1 MEPENIKSVIRLSPQ
16 EPNLPAPGTSAL
28 KQPLQQ
34 PVKSWLDVSVGEK
47 SETSGIDMS
56 KNSIKGNSGFTLIEM
71 MITVAI
77 IAILA
82 SIAYPAYTEQI
93 RKGKRSECRSGLM
106 QSMQQQER
114 YYTQFN
120 EYVAFSLGATTA
132 KTQSFSGDSLAAS
145 ACSIAAVQCTSSTT
159 TQALNQCIELQASMR
174 SGNDPVSLLYMTS
187 NGDKGCTYNG
197 TTRVTTEKQCWP

>member
-1 MEPENIKSVIRLSPQ
+1 M
-16 EPNLPAPGTSAL
+16 
-28 KQPLQQ
+28 
-34 PVKSWLDVSVGEK
+34 
-47 SETSGIDMS
+47 
-56 KNSIKGNSGFTLIEM
+56 IEL

-93 RKGKRSECRSGLM
+93 RKGRRAECRSGLL

-120 EYVAFSLGATTA
+120 QYVAFATGAATS
-132 KTQSFSGDSLAAS
+132 KTKSFSGDSLAAS
-145 ACSIAAVQCTSSTT
+145 SCSIAAVQCTSGTT
-159 TQALNQCIELQASMR
+159 AVALNQCVELQASMQ

-197 TTRVTTEKQCWP
+197 TARTENEKQCWP